1 MPILPSPNARL
12 NPRLSERHAR
22 TLAAAI
28 SEDVTAERGTFS
40 ARTGRDVPQDCGQ
53 LPHKPGMVFPVH
65 TLDGGLLYRL
75 RLDKPGKLPKYMQP
89 KGASN
94 RLDVHPRQHGR
105 IKLPGGL
112 RYVTE
117 GEKKTDSG
125 VSRGLLMVG
134 MSGVWNGQ
142 KGGELIPDW
151 KFLHLEG
158 EDYSICFDSDIE
170 SNPNVQMA
178 AARMARLLRARGANV
193 FITLLPPAPDGSK
206 QGLDDFF
213 ANGGTPKELRML
225 TRPYE
230 PEAVERAR
238 LSRSE
243 RLRLT
248 VADLERRFWA
258 TDWRGMGG
266 HSDRDVALKL
276 VEAARGSGKLVA
288 EGLRVTISHG
298 TLCDR
303 AKVSSRTL
311 CKALDRLEDRG
322 FARRDNE
329 NRDPKKPGA
338 FVLRANVKHNGE
350 GQAERDGGGGRGGG
364 GDPCTLHLR
373 APRLRWSDHGR
384 KARRGLFKGSTR
396 VRETVVPARPPRKRL
411 GKIRGAVLDAL
422 DAAGGSLSLSELYDV
437 LNPDKAPEKRRPR
450 DLRRRQLPMLEEEG
464 IITLSEGGIVALVP
478 DWLAKLEEARKIG
491 GEVEADRNAARRLQ
505 LKRTAYHKARE
516 TRPDYHWANVGADGF
531 IEDLCPADE
540 PGPRPEPEPEVSTL
554 AAAVRGYLERNPQD
568 ACQPPG
574 WIGST
579 LWAYELYPGN
589 PSAGEIRAAI
599 EELGGQP
606 YLRRAMSEEV
616 VA

>member
-1 MPILPSPNARL
+1 MMGPKINPSI
-12 NPRLSERHAR
+12 SDRHAR
-22 TLAAAI
+22 MLGAAI

-40 ARTGRDVPQDCGQ
+40 ARTGRNVPQDCGQ
-53 LPHKPGMVFPVH
+53 LPRKSGMVFPVH
-65 TLDGGLLYRL
+65 TLDGNILYRL

-94 RLDVHPRQHGR
+94 RLDVHPRQHDR
-105 IKLPGGL
+105 IKRPGGM
-112 RYVTE
+112 RFVTE
-117 GEKKTDSG
+117 GEKKTDAG
-125 VSRGLLMVG
+125 VSRDLLMVG

-142 KGGELIPDW
+142 KDGELIPDW
-151 KFLHLEG
+151 EFLPLEG

-178 AARMARLLRARGANV
+178 AERQARLLRARGAKV

-213 ANGGTPKELRML
+213 ANGGTPRELRML
-225 TRPYE
+225 TRPYD
-230 PEAVERAR
+230 PKAVERAR

-258 TDWRGMGG
+258 TDWKGMGG

-276 VEAARGSGKLVA
+276 VEAARRSGKLVA
-288 EGLRVTISHG
+288 EGLRVTVSHG

-311 CKALDRLEDRG
+311 CKALDRLEERG

-329 NRDPKKPGA
+329 KRDPKKPGA
-338 FVLRANVKHNGE
+338 FVLRANVKHNG
-350 GQAERDGGGGRGGG
+350 DGGRGRDRSGG
-364 GDPCTLHLR
+364 REVVEVPCALHLR

-384 KARRGLFKGSTR
+384 KVRRGLFKGTTR

-411 GKIRGAVLDAL
+411 GKIRGGILDAL
-422 DAAGGSLSLSELYDV
+422 DAAGGALYLQELYDV
-437 LNPDKAPEKRRPR
+437 LNPDKPPEKKRPR

-464 IITLSEGGIVALVP
+464 IITVSDDGVVALVA
-478 DWLAKLEEARKIG
+478 DWLGKLEEAREIG
-491 GEVEADRNAARRLQ
+491 GEVDADRNAARRLQ
-505 LKRTAYHKARE
+505 LKRTAYHNAHK
-516 TRPDYHWANVGADGF
+516 TKSDHHWANVGADGF
-531 IEDLCPADE
+531 IEDLRSADE
-540 PGPRPEPEPEVSTL
+540 PERQPEPEPEVSAL
-554 AAAVRGYLERNPQD
+554 AAAVRGYLDRNPQD

-579 LWAYELYPGN
+579 LWAYDLYPGN

-599 EELGGQP
+599 EELGGTP
-606 YLRRAMSEEV
+606 YLRRMLSEEG
-616 VA
+616 AA